1 VSELHS
7 GTDVCSRGEYALEEA
22 DPGTAPVQQH
32 EIPVSHEAQ
41 VLACH
46 PALAPAQ
53 GLDQRIDHDAVQ
65 DIHADGSPGLRRTI
79 LPRPFGTGAES
90 RTDGGDLW
98 KGHPSAVNG
107 QNAQTAGTF
116 EPCAGVVGKVSCPMQ
131 QFPEDSWLQLGTC
144 FGDRALPDA
153 ARRIGVELFEERL
166 GLLLDREQAVRETRR
181 MKTRLRKAKLRQQG
195 SVEDIDFRHPRGLD
209 KSLVVRM
216 ADCQWIR
223 KHNNLIITGPTGVGK
238 SYLACAFAEKA
249 CREGFSA
256 LYLRMTKLFEDLSL
270 AKGDG
275 RYVKL
280 LTSYA
285 KTDLLVL
292 DDYGLLELNQE
303 QRHDLLEILED
314 RHGLKST
321 LVTSQLPVEHWH
333 EQIGDP
339 TLADAILDRLVHSA
353 HKIKLKGESMRKK
366 RANLT

>member
-1 VSELHS
+1 MLLHPTLEKLTTMRFT
-7 GTDVCSRGEYALEEA
+7 GMAAALDEQMQM
-22 DPGTAPVQQH
+22 D
-32 EIPVSHEAQ
+32 
-41 VLACH
+41 
-46 PALAPAQ
+46 
-53 GLDQRIDHDAVQ
+53 GLDDMA
-65 DIHADGSPGLRRTI
+65 
-79 LPRPFGTGAES
+79 
-90 RTDGGDLW
+90 
-98 KGHPSAVNG
+98 
-107 QNAQTAGTF
+107 
-116 EPCAGVVGKVSCPMQ
+116 
-131 QFPEDSWLQLGTC
+131 
-144 FGDRALPDA
+144 
-153 ARRIGVELFEERL
+153 FEERL
-166 GLLLDREQAVRETRR
+166 GILLDREQAVRETRR

-209 KSLVVRM
+209 KSLVVRLT
-216 ADCQWIR
+216 DCQWIR
-223 KHNNLIITGPTGVGK
+223 KHNNLFITGPTGVGK

-256 LYLRMTKLFEDLSL
+256 LYLRTTKLFEDLSL

-275 RYVKL
+275 RYLKL

-333 EQIGDP
+333 KQIGDP

-366 RANLT
+366 RADLT

>member
-1 VSELHS
+1 MLLHPTLEKLTTMRFT
-7 GTDVCSRGEYALEEA
+7 GMAAALDEQMQM
-22 DPGTAPVQQH
+22 D
-32 EIPVSHEAQ
+32 
-41 VLACH
+41 
-46 PALAPAQ
+46 
-53 GLDQRIDHDAVQ
+53 GLDDMA
-65 DIHADGSPGLRRTI
+65 
-79 LPRPFGTGAES
+79 
-90 RTDGGDLW
+90 
-98 KGHPSAVNG
+98 
-107 QNAQTAGTF
+107 
-116 EPCAGVVGKVSCPMQ
+116 
-131 QFPEDSWLQLGTC
+131 
-144 FGDRALPDA
+144 
-153 ARRIGVELFEERL
+153 FEERL

-209 KSLVVRM
+209 KSLVIRL
-216 ADCQWIR
+216 ADCQWIK
-223 KHNNLIITGPTGVGK
+223 KHNNLIITGSTGVGK

-256 LYLRMTKLFEDLSL
+256 LYLRTTKLFEDLSL

-275 RYVKL
+275 RYLKL
-280 LTSYA
+280 LNSYA

-314 RHGLKST
+314 RHGLKLT

-366 RANLT
+366 TASLT